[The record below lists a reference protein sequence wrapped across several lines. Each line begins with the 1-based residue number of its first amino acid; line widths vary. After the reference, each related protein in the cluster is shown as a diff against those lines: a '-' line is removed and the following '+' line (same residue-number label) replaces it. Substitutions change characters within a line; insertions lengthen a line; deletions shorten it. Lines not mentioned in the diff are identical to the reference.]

1 MTLCVLTMKKKSYF
15 RGLDLNRRLVKKKIG
30 GISCS
35 WIQKTQTSGVDV
47 KFTVITL
54 SISIGNGILSGILL
68 ILGAIW
74 RVNSNR
80 LSRARS
86 ARRIL
91 FEITS
96 SITSE
101 LYGTKSYYLSIVSIT
116 KCKNL
121 SIGIFLNDSA
131 ICTKFFFFC
140 FQSKNNYRRLQELSI
155 RKMCEYKSLDQFI
168 SSISPSNLKL
178 ESLVITNSS
187 YYSEGFQQ

>member
-1 MTLCVLTMKKKSYF
+1 MTLCVLTMKKKSYY

-86 ARRIL
+86 ARQIL

-96 SITSE
+96 SITFE
-101 LYGTKSYYLSIVSIT
+101 LYGTKSYYLSIVSVT
-116 KCKNL
+116 KCENL
-121 SIGIFLNDSA
+121 SIGIFVNVSA
-131 ICTKFFFFC
+131 ICEKFLFSLLPRQKQLSQTSGAFKD
-140 FQSKNNYRRLQELSI
+140 KN
-155 RKMCEYKSLDQFI
+155 
-168 SSISPSNLKL
+168 
-178 ESLVITNSS
+178 V
-187 YYSEGFQQ
+187 